1 MSDADIIVHF
11 LKNIER
17 RLLANRSL
25 RDITFALSI
34 VLTFL
39 TFIKVW
45 DLISPFK
52 TATIR
57 FFLGSCALFLFGYA
71 VWLLR
76 KKETLDQAA
85 GSIDQTVRLN
95 DEIKTA
101 FWFIRN
107 PHPSKWVD
115 RQIQRAASTAARID
129 LTRVYP
135 IVIPRA
141 SYGAVTMTL
150 VLLGLNFLPLP
161 FNHNWLVLRAAPEI
175 ARSETV
181 ATTAATSAPR
191 ASLVREISKD
201 TPNMQSIYAGLQKIA
216 SRLKESETLRG
227 VSRALT
233 DKRLALAAEE
243 LRAVATVLDR
253 EPVASLLDIEH
264 SLNEAAEISRPE
276 LEALSDELAAAARSN
291 ANQNMTGAREALE
304 QAAEEFEGLEEEIYK
319 QESTLEQLAKGNERH
334 AQEDGHVSGA
344 AIPEARDLPQKTGS
358 GEGFGVSEKKGER
371 GPYEGTPTRLAVR
384 LQQEAIES
392 MRSSGV
398 SRADIEQASRQE
410 RSKLDYRAIDNKS
423 IGAAKDVLEHRE
435 STPWKYR
442 SLVKSYFE
450 AIGEPAVK

>member
-17 RLLANRSL
+17 RLRANRSL

-57 FFLGSCALFLFGYA
+57 FFLGSCVLFLFGYA

-85 GSIDQTVRLN
+85 ASIDQTARLN

-150 VLLGLNFLPLP
+150 VL
-161 FNHNWLVLRAAPEI
+161 
-175 ARSETV
+175 
-181 ATTAATSAPR
+181 
-191 ASLVREISKD
+191 
-201 TPNMQSIYAGLQKIA
+201 
-216 SRLKESETLRG
+216 
-227 VSRALT
+227 
-233 DKRLALAAEE
+233 
-243 LRAVATVLDR
+243 
-253 EPVASLLDIEH
+253 
-264 SLNEAAEISRPE
+264 
-276 LEALSDELAAAARSN
+276 
-291 ANQNMTGAREALE
+291 
-304 QAAEEFEGLEEEIYK
+304 
-319 QESTLEQLAKGNERH
+319 
-334 AQEDGHVSGA
+334 
-344 AIPEARDLPQKTGS
+344 
-358 GEGFGVSEKKGER
+358 
-371 GPYEGTPTRLAVR
+371 
-384 LQQEAIES
+384 
-392 MRSSGV
+392 
-398 SRADIEQASRQE
+398 
-410 RSKLDYRAIDNKS
+410 
-423 IGAAKDVLEHRE
+423 
-435 STPWKYR
+435 
-442 SLVKSYFE
+442 
-450 AIGEPAVK
+450 